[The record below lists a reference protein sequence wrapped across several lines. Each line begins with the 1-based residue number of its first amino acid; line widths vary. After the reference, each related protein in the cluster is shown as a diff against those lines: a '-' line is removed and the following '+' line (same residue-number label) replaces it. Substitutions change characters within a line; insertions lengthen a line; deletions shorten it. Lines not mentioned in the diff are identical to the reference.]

1 MLKVSII
8 FGTRPEAI
16 KMAMIIKEF
25 EKRPNIDLN
34 VCFTGQHKEMV
45 LPLINFFGLTIHYS
59 LDLMRTNQSLA
70 GLTSKSIEAIDEY
83 LEKVK
88 PDLVIVQGD
97 TTTAMSA
104 ATAAFYRKIKIGHV
118 EAGLRTHDINS
129 PFPEEFN
136 RVTISKV
143 ADFHFAPTKQSL
155 QNLIQEKVN
164 TSSIFVTG
172 NTVIDALLFTKEKIG
187 NHISDFLKTEYPW
200 LRKRKPFILITGH
213 RRENFGTG
221 FENMCFAIKELAE
234 KFKQFDFIYPV
245 HLNPNVQ
252 KPVKDILSDED
263 NIYLILPL
271 DYINFTS
278 LLSNCYF
285 VLTDSG
291 GVQEEA
297 PSFGKPVLVMRDNTE
312 RQEAITAGVAL
323 LVGTDKEKI
332 VSEASRLIED
342 KEFYKKMS
350 YTENPFGLGNSAEKI
365 VEIISN
371 NFSRS

>member
-1 MLKVSII
+1 MTKVSII

-16 KMAMIIKEF
+16 KMAMIVKAF

-83 LEKVK
+83 LDKVK

-136 RVTISKV
+136 RVIISKI

-155 QNLIQEKVN
+155 QNLIQEKVK

-200 LRKRKPFILITGH
+200 LGKRKPFILITGH
-213 RRENFGTG
+213 RRENFGIG
-221 FENMCFAIKELAE
+221 FENMCFAIKELAK

-263 NIYLILPL
+263 NIYLIHPL

-350 YTENPFGLGNSAEKI
+350 NTENPFGLGNSAEKI

-371 NFSRS
+371 NFSKS